1 MAAVQAA
8 EHEPAHDALPGS
20 IPDLL
25 ALRRAHADGEFLVTD
40 DERLSFAE
48 ADAQSL
54 ALADAL
60 LASGVGKGT
69 RVGILFPNC
78 AQWII
83 SWLAAARIGA
93 LTVPLSTFAP
103 GAELARLVHHTD
115 IQVLLM
121 GRSIAGRDLIDRLAD
136 ALPGL
141 ADGDAAIAL
150 PEVPFLRRVHV
161 WPDCDR
167 SWATPWP
174 GTTGPV
180 VSLVGSAET
189 EVRPSD
195 DLVLVTTSGTTALP
209 KSVAHTHGSL
219 VRHAY
224 ILAHHRGVTATDR
237 VYSPMPFFWV
247 GGLTMVVLQALST
260 GAAVLAQDVFEPG
273 ATLAL
278 LERERATYVS
288 CWAQASQAMTDHP
301 DFAKRDLSSVRG
313 GTLLEALP
321 LERRPS
327 EPELTPNLLGMTET
341 GGPHTMV
348 EVPDTPLPTE
358 RRGSFGIPLPGLV
371 QHRVVDAAGFEAP
384 PGQEGGIQVRGQILM
399 SGIYKRERHD
409 VFTADG
415 WYDTGDRGFFDAAG
429 HLHFT
434 GRTSALIKTA
444 GSNVSPAEV
453 ESVLDAM
460 PGVLH
465 SFVIGL
471 PHPVR
476 GEIVAAAVVPTHGAD
491 LSIDAVT
498 GHARANLSGFKV
510 PTVIA
515 LLAESEL
522 PMLPTGKLDRHGLVR
537 LLATDRLQLDQERKT
552 WISQPSV

>member
-1 MAAVQAA
+1 MAAAHTA
-8 EHEPAHDALPGS
+8 EPTPAPDALPAS
-20 IPDLL
+20 IPELL
-25 ALRRAHADGEFLVTD
+25 ALRRAHSDGELLITD
-40 DERLSFAE
+40 HERLSFAE
-48 ADAQSL
+48 ADEQSQV
-54 ALADAL
+54 LADAL

-103 GAELARLVHHTD
+103 GAELARLLRHTD
-115 IQVLLM
+115 TQVLLM
-121 GRSIAGRDLIDRLAD
+121 GHSIAGRDLVDRLAD

-141 ADGDAAIAL
+141 STGDAAIGL
-150 PEVPFLRRVHV
+150 PYVPFLRRVHV
-161 WPDCDR
+161 WPDSDR

-180 VSLVGSAET
+180 APLAGSAET
-189 EVRPSD
+189 EVRPAD

-313 GTLLEALP
+313 GTMLEALP
-321 LERRPS
+321 PERRPS
-327 EPELTPNLLGMTET
+327 EPELTPNMLGMTET

-358 RRGSFGIPLPGLV
+358 RRGSFGIPLPGVV
-371 QHRVVDAAGFEAP
+371 QHRIVDPSGLEVA
-384 PGQEGGIQVRGQILM
+384 PGQHGEIQVRGQILM
-399 SGIYKRERHD
+399 SGIYKQERHE
-409 VFTADG
+409 VFSPDG
-415 WYDTGDRGFFDAAG
+415 WYSTGDRGWFDGAG

-434 GRTSALIKTA
+434 GRASALIKTA

-465 SFVIGL
+465 SFVVGL

-476 GEIVAAAVVPTHGAD
+476 GEIVAAAVVPAHDAE
-491 LSIDAVT
+491 LSTEEVMA
-498 GHARANLSGFKV
+498 HARRNLSGFKV

-515 LLAESEL
+515 VLAESEL
-522 PMLPTGKLDRHGLVR
+522 PMLPTGKVDRQGLVR
-537 LLATDRLQLDQERKT
+537 LLTTDRFQLD
-552 WISQPSV
+552 

>member
-1 MAAVQAA
+1 MAAV
-8 EHEPAHDALPGS
+8 PAS
-20 IPDLL
+20 IPELL
-25 ALRRAHADGEFLVTD
+25 AWRRAQPDGELLITD
-40 DERLSFAE
+40 DERLTFAE
-48 ADAQSL
+48 ADARSQVL
-54 ALADAL
+54 GDAL

-103 GAELARLVHHTD
+103 GAELARLLRHTD
-115 IQVLLM
+115 THVLLT
-121 GRSIAGRDLIDRLAD
+121 GRSIAGRDLVERLAD

-141 ADGDAAIAL
+141 AGGDAAIAL
-150 PEVPFLRRVHV
+150 PDVPYLRRVHV

-174 GTTGPV
+174 GTTERV
-180 VSLVGSAET
+180 VSLAVSAEA

-195 DLVLVTTSGTTALP
+195 ELVLVTTSGTTALP

-224 ILAHHRGVTATDR
+224 LLAHHRGVTATDR

-278 LERERATYVS
+278 LERERATYIS

-313 GTLLEALP
+313 GTMLEALP
-321 LERRPS
+321 AERRPS
-327 EPELTPNLLGMTET
+327 EPDLAPNLLGMTET

-348 EVPDTPLPTE
+348 EVPDTPLPPE
-358 RRGSFGIPLPGLV
+358 RRGSFGIPLPGV
-371 QHRVVDAAGFEAP
+371 VEHRIVDAAGCEAAP
-384 PGQEGGIQVRGQILM
+384 QEEGEIQVRGKILM
-399 SGIYKRERHD
+399 SGIYKQERHD

-415 WYDTGDRGFFDAAG
+415 WYCTGDRGWFDAAG

-434 GRTSALIKTA
+434 GRASALIKTA

-476 GEIVAAAVVPTHGAD
+476 GEVVAAAVVPSHGAQ
-491 LSIDAVT
+491 LFTEAVAT
-498 GHARANLSGFKV
+498 HARRNLSGFKV

-515 LLAESEL
+515 IVAETEL
-522 PMLPTGKLDRHGLVR
+522 PMLPTGKVDRQALVE
-537 LLATDRLQLDQERKT
+537 LLSSD
-552 WISQPSV
+552 

>member
-1 MAAVQAA
+1 MMAAHTAPDK
-8 EHEPAHDALPGS
+8 PAHDALPGS
-20 IPDLL
+20 IPELL
-25 ALRRAHADGEFLVTD
+25 ALRRAQPDGEFLVTD
-40 DERLSFAE
+40 DERLTFAE
-48 ADAQSL
+48 ADAQSR

-60 LASGVGKGT
+60 LAGGVGKGT

-103 GAELARLVHHTD
+103 GAELARLLRHTD
-115 IQVLLM
+115 TQVVLM
-121 GRSIAGRDLIDRLAD
+121 GRSIAGRDLVDRMSE

-167 SWATPWP
+167 PWTTPWP

-180 VSLVGSAET
+180 VSLTCSAEA
-189 EVRPSD
+189 EVRPAD

-260 GAAVLAQDVFEPG
+260 GAAVLAQDVFEP
-273 ATLAL
+273 ASTLAL

-288 CWAQASQAMTDHP
+288 CWAQASQAMADHP

-313 GTLLEALP
+313 GTMLQASP
-321 LERRPS
+321 PERRPS
-327 EPELTPNLLGMTET
+327 ETDLIPNLLGMTET

-358 RRGSFGIPLPGLV
+358 RRGSFGIPLPGVV
-371 QHRVVDAAGFEAP
+371 QHRIVDASGVELA
-384 PGQEGGIQVRGQILM
+384 PGQHGEIQVRGQILM
-399 SGIYKRERHD
+399 NGIYKQERHE
-409 VFTADG
+409 VFSPDG
-415 WYDTGDRGFFDAAG
+415 WYSTGDRGFFDAAG

-434 GRTSALIKTA
+434 GRASALIKTA

-465 SFVIGL
+465 SFVVGL

-476 GEIVAAAVVPTHGAD
+476 GQVVAAAIVPSHGAD
-491 LSIDAVT
+491 LSTEAVIA
-498 GHARANLSGFKV
+498 HAKRNLSSFKV
-510 PTVIA
+510 PTVIGV
-515 LLAESEL
+515 LTESEL
-522 PMLPTGKLDRHGLVR
+522 PMLPTGKVDRQGLVR
-537 LLATDRLQLDQERKT
+537 LLTT
-552 WISQPSV
+552 G

>member
-1 MAAVQAA
+1 MAAAHTA
-8 EHEPAHDALPGS
+8 EPTPAPDALPAS
-20 IPDLL
+20 IPELL
-25 ALRRAHADGEFLVTD
+25 ALRRAQPDGEFLVTD

-48 ADAQSL
+48 ADAQSR

-60 LASGVGKGT
+60 LAGGVGKGT

-103 GAELARLVHHTD
+103 GAELARLLRHTD
-115 IQVLLM
+115 TQVLLM
-121 GRSIAGRDLIDRLAD
+121 GRSIAGRDLVDRLAD

-141 ADGDAAIAL
+141 SAGDAAIAL
-150 PEVPFLRRVHV
+150 HEVPYLRRVHV
-161 WPDCDR
+161 WPDSDR

-174 GTTGPV
+174 DTTKPV
-180 VSLVGSAET
+180 VSLTSSAEQ
-189 EVRPSD
+189 EVRPAD
-195 DLVLVTTSGTTALP
+195 ELVLVTTSGTTAVP

-224 ILAHHRGVTATDR
+224 ILAHHRGITSADR

-313 GTLLEALP
+313 GTMLEALP
-321 LERRPS
+321 PERRPS
-327 EPELTPNLLGMTET
+327 EPELTANLLGMTET

-348 EVPDTPLPTE
+348 EVPDTPLPPN
-358 RRGSFGIPLPGLV
+358 RRGSFGIPLPGVV
-371 QHRVVDAAGFEAP
+371 QHRIVDASGVEVA
-384 PGQEGGIQVRGQILM
+384 PGQHGELEVRGQILM
-399 SGIYKRERHD
+399 SGIYKQERHQ
-409 VFTADG
+409 VFSPDG
-415 WYDTGDRGFFDAAG
+415 WYPTGDRGWFDDAG

-465 SFVIGL
+465 SFVVAL

-476 GEIVAAAVVPTHGAD
+476 GEVVGAAVVPAHDAQ
-491 LSIDAVT
+491 LSTDAVA

-515 LLAESEL
+515 ILAESEL
-522 PMLPTGKLDRHGLVR
+522 PMLPTGKLDRQGLVK
-537 LLATDRLQLDQERKT
+537 LLATDRPQLD
-552 WISQPSV
+552 

>member
-1 MAAVQAA
+1 MNAARTAPDK
-8 EHEPAHDALPGS
+8 PAHDALPGS
-20 IPDLL
+20 IPELL
-25 ALRRAHADGEFLVTD
+25 ALRRAQPDGEFLVTD
-40 DERLSFAE
+40 DERLTFAE
-48 ADAQSL
+48 ADVQSQ

-78 AQWII
+78 SQWII

-103 GAELARLVHHTD
+103 GAELARLLRHTD
-115 IQVLLM
+115 TQVVLM
-121 GRSIAGRDLIDRLAD
+121 GRSIAGRDLVDRMSE
-136 ALPGL
+136 ALPDLSTGH
-141 ADGDAAIAL
+141 AAIAL
-150 PEVPFLRRVHV
+150 PEVPYLRRVHV
-161 WPDCDR
+161 FPDCDR
-167 SWATPWP
+167 PWTTSWP

-180 VSLVGSAET
+180 VSLTASAET
-189 EVRPSD
+189 EVRPAD

-260 GAAVLAQDVFEPG
+260 GAAVLAQDVFEP
-273 ATLAL
+273 ASTLAL

-288 CWAQASQAMTDHP
+288 CWAQASQAMVDHP
-301 DFAKRDLSSVRG
+301 DFGKRDLSSVRG
-313 GTLLEALP
+313 GTMLQALP
-321 LERRPS
+321 PERRPS

-348 EVPDTPLPTE
+348 EVPDTPLPPE
-358 RRGSFGIPLPGLV
+358 RRGSFGIPLPGVV
-371 QHRVVDAAGFEAP
+371 QHRIVDANGVEVT
-384 PGQEGGIQVRGQILM
+384 PGQHGEIQVRGQILM
-399 SGIYKRERHD
+399 SGIYKHERHE
-409 VFTADG
+409 VFGPDG
-415 WYDTGDRGFFDAAG
+415 WYPTGDRGWFDDAG

-434 GRTSALIKTA
+434 GRASALIKTA

-453 ESVLDAM
+453 ESVLDVM

-465 SFVIGL
+465 SFVVAL

-476 GEIVAAAVVPTHGAD
+476 GEVVAAAVVPSHGTQ
-491 LSIDAVT
+491 LSTEAVVA
-498 GHARANLSGFKV
+498 HARRNLSSFKV

-515 LLAESEL
+515 VLAESEL
-522 PMLPTGKLDRHGLVR
+522 PMLPTGKLDRQGLVR
-537 LLATDRLQLDQERKT
+537 LLT
-552 WISQPSV
+552 SH

>member
-1 MAAVQAA
+1 MAAAHTA
-8 EHEPAHDALPGS
+8 EHHPATDVLPGS
-20 IPDLL
+20 IPELL
-25 ALRRAHADGEFLVTD
+25 ALRRAHADGDFLVTD

-48 ADAQSL
+48 ADAQSQ

-78 AQWII
+78 AQWIV

-103 GAELARLVHHTD
+103 GAELARLLRHTD
-115 IQVLLM
+115 TQVLLM
-121 GRSIAGRDLIDRLAD
+121 GRSIAGRDLVDRLAD

-150 PEVPFLRRVHV
+150 LEVPYLRRVHV
-161 WPDCDR
+161 WPDCNR
-167 SWATPWP
+167 PWATPWP
-174 GTTGPV
+174 GITGPV
-180 VSLVGSAET
+180 VPLAGSAET
-189 EVRPSD
+189 EVRPAD
-195 DLVLVTTSGTTALP
+195 DLVLVTTSGTTAEP
-209 KSVAHTHGSL
+209 KSVVHTHGSL

-247 GGLTMVVLQALST
+247 GGLTMVVLQSLST

-273 ATLAL
+273 STLAL

-288 CWAQASQAMTDHP
+288 CWAQASRAMADHP

-313 GTLLEALP
+313 GTMLEALP
-321 LERRPS
+321 PERRPS

-358 RRGSFGIPLPGLV
+358 RRGSFGIPLPGVV
-371 QHRVVDAAGFEAP
+371 QHRIVDTAGLQAP
-384 PGQEGGIQVRGQILM
+384 PGQEGQIQVRGQILM
-399 SGIYKRERHD
+399 SGIYKQERHE

-415 WYDTGDRGFFDAAG
+415 WYDTGDRGWFDDAG

-434 GRTSALIKTA
+434 GRASALIKTA

-453 ESVLDAM
+453 EAVLDAM

-465 SFVIGL
+465 SFVVAL

-476 GEIVAAAVVPTHGAD
+476 GQIVAAAVVPSYGVVVSTE
-491 LSIDAVT
+491 AVIA
-498 GHARANLSGFKV
+498 HARGNLSSFKV
-510 PTVIA
+510 PTVIR
-515 LLAESEL
+515 LIAENDL
-522 PMLPTGKLDRHGLVR
+522 PMLPTGKIDREGLVR
-537 LLATDRLQLDQERKT
+537 VLTAD
-552 WISQPSV
+552 